1 MIFAVADAH
10 CDYLYGAMQR
20 GYDMYSPKP
29 MQCLTKERLR
39 AGGVALQCFAAWV
52 DTGLRSTPSMQLVQM
67 LDRYHSL
74 LESDSDFV
82 PFTQDYSPSSGKIAC
97 LLTIEGGEAIDGS
110 LAALRNAY
118 RLGVRAMTLTW
129 NENNEL
135 ADCAVGK
142 RQRGL
147 TALGE
152 RVICE
157 MARLNMALDTSHL
170 SDRGIDEVLSLSSGA
185 VYASHSNS
193 RAVCNHP
200 RNLKDEHIAAIAKRG
215 GVVGVNFY
223 SPELRES
230 KQADASDV
238 ARHMAHIASVGGVE
252 CCCVGSDFDGMVRY
266 PPDLSSSADLQRLCL
281 ELARKGFSDRDIY
294 RIMYQNLAGFL
305 RSLV

>member
-74 LESDSDFV
+74 LESDPDFV

-135 ADCAVGK
+135 ADCRAFDDEFVPSFLNSG
-142 RQRGL
+142 
-147 TALGE
+147 LGE
-152 RVICE
+152 GVFYCGY
-157 MARLNMALDTSHL
+157 DT
-170 SDRGIDEVLSLSSGA
+170 DNRYNDEVPVLFRS
-185 VYASHSNS
+185 VYY
-193 RAVCNHP
+193 
-200 RNLKDEHIAAIAKRG
+200 I
-215 GVVGVNFY
+215 
-223 SPELRES
+223 
-230 KQADASDV
+230 
-238 ARHMAHIASVGGVE
+238 
-252 CCCVGSDFDGMVRY
+252 
-266 PPDLSSSADLQRLCL
+266 
-281 ELARKGFSDRDIY
+281 
-294 RIMYQNLAGFL
+294 
-305 RSLV
+305 